1 MAAKDLSLLDEYLD
15 GLSAV
20 AEELSSIE
28 HTLIP
33 AMKSWRGESSGD
45 FQPYEQ
51 RLAAVS
57 QRFDALT
64 SLLQRFLQS
73 SACGAYGVRT
83 RLRQAARPVET
94 AYVLSAL
101 DNLESLLVRCYDT
114 LEERTQ
120 ERLESDYLHTLE
132 LALRELAQAERNG
145 GDVSGTAALCLRVI
159 NVLSQ
164 VISDSWQTRQE
175 WSGRSLEAEVAALE
189 RLAAMRGD
197 IAGGM
202 KPEG

>member
-1 MAAKDLSLLDEYLD
+1 MGGDDLE
-15 GLSAV
+15 
-20 AEELSSIE
+20 
-28 HTLIP
+28 
-33 AMKSWRGESSGD
+33 M
-45 FQPYEQ
+45 
-51 RLAAVS
+51 
-57 QRFDALT
+57 
-64 SLLQRFLQS
+64 
-73 SACGAYGVRT
+73 
-83 RLRQAARPVET
+83 
-94 AYVLSAL
+94 
-101 DNLESLLVRCYDT
+101 
-114 LEERTQ
+114 
-120 ERLESDYLHTLE
+120 
-132 LALRELAQAERNG
+132 RELAQAERNG